1 MAIRLTM
8 LEQLIMMDQIE
19 SKYLTMH
26 HAQILRRTALILGFV
41 TLVCAIGAR
50 GAAPAMDPLL
60 AGFRD
65 PPPAARPQVW
75 WHWMNGNVSLE
86 GAKLDLAWMQRIGIG
101 GVHTFTGGGLGEPHV
116 VEPPV
121 DFLGEQWRDAFQST
135 TRLARSAGMEVTI
148 AGSPGWS
155 ETGGIWVAPE
165 DAMKK
170 YVWSE
175 TRVAGGRVLDLSL
188 AQPPIATGP
197 FLGVKHS
204 FNPPPAELRGDVY
217 RDSLV
222 MAFPTPAAE
231 LGATAPIFS
240 TAAGAVDLSALR
252 AGDLAAAVS
261 LPIAEGDSGAH
272 IDAVFARPVTI
283 AALILGLSRVADVEI
298 QAGDEPTA
306 LRPVLKARADPSET
320 PAPQQT
326 YSFAPTRAKMF
337 RIILTRP
344 ASKPLFP
351 GLPARLSKPRPV
363 PGDFT
368 LTRLELCG
376 GARVSRFESKAGFQ
390 SSIDVEAPPTAAAER
405 DALIP
410 AGSVIDLTDKL
421 DSTGRLR
428 WSAPPGAWT
437 IVRLGWSLTGQTN
450 GPAQPR
456 DTGLEVDKLDP
467 NRVRAYLEH
476 YLDIYRDAMQG
487 PLGRDSVQSLLTD
500 SWEAG
505 VQNWTPS
512 LLQQFKTRRGY
523 DPVQY
528 LPVLIGRVVGDAS
541 ASERFLWDFHRT
553 LQEALA
559 DNHYAV
565 IAQVL
570 HERGMSYYT
579 EAQGDTPRAIGDG
592 LAIKARAD
600 IPTAEY
606 WYRAFATAP
615 GQPSLQADLREAAS
629 AAHLYGKPLAA
640 AESLTVAAGKDPWS
654 FSPGMLKPVVD
665 EIFASGINRILLHE
679 SHHQPLLRDGPG
691 LTLGFFGQ
699 FFNRNDTWAEH
710 AGGWIDYLSRTSFL
724 LQQGSYVADIAYFYG
739 EQRNLTE
746 LYLDRFDRPVPNGYA
761 YDFLNAEALLTLAA
775 AEGSIGTPAG
785 MRYRVLYVPPTVR
798 HYTLEVLRKLRD
810 LVAQGAV
817 LLAERPLGTLGL
829 PAGGSEF
836 AAIVEALWGSED
848 SQVEPRTYGRGR
860 VYAHS
865 DLSRVLNAE
874 GIPPDVAAETCAADC
889 GLMSLH
895 RHAANAD
902 IYYLSNRQNA
912 ARNLRV
918 VFRVKNLVPEL
929 WRSETGKVEPLV
941 FQPTAE
947 GVQVQLPFEAN
958 DAYFVVFRGSA
969 PRPQE
974 LPAQSARA
982 ELAQISGPWQVQFQS
997 GRGAPEHSTFPQLRD
1012 WSSFEDPRIKF
1023 FSGTASY
1030 RTSFTLPARKS
1041 GVRQRLHLDLGT
1053 VHELAIVF
1061 LDGQPLGN
1069 VWHAPFMVDLPAD
1082 LKPGPHA
1089 LEIRV
1094 DNLWVNRLIGD
1105 KQPGATALA
1114 FAPQS
1119 PFAADSPLMPSG
1131 LIGPVRILSE

>member
-1 MAIRLTM
+1 
-8 LEQLIMMDQIE
+8 
-19 SKYLTMH
+19 MH
-26 HAQILRRTALILGFV
+26 PAQIFRQTALIFGLAAS
-41 TLVCAIGAR
+41 VCAIAAH
-50 GAAPAMDPLL
+50 GAATAADPLL

-121 DFLGEQWRDAFQST
+121 DFLGEQWRAVFQST
-135 TRLARSAGMEVTI
+135 THVARSAGMEVTI

-175 TRVAGGRVLDLSL
+175 TRVSGGKVLDLSL
-188 AQPPIATGP
+188 AQPPGATGP
-197 FLGVKHS
+197 FLGVKRS
-204 FNPPPAELRGDVY
+204 FNTPPAELRGDVY

-231 LGATAPIFS
+231 LGDIAPRFS
-240 TAAGAVDLSALR
+240 TAAGPIDLAMLR

-261 LPIAEGDSGAH
+261 LPIAAGDAGTH
-272 IDAVFARPVTI
+272 IDAMFARPVTI
-283 AALILGLSRVADVEI
+283 AALVLGLSRVADVEI
-298 QAGDEPTA
+298 LAGDEPTA
-306 LRPVLKARADPSET
+306 LKSLLKARADPSET

-326 YSFAPTRAKMF
+326 YSFSATRAKMF
-337 RIILTRP
+337 RIVLTRP

-351 GLPARLSKPRPV
+351 GLPARLSKPAAL
-363 PGDFT
+363 PGEFT
-368 LTRLELCG
+368 LTRLEFCG

-390 SSIDVEAPPTAAAER
+390 ASIDVEAPPTATAER
-405 DALIP
+405 GAMIP

-421 DSTGRLR
+421 DSNGRLR

-467 NRVRAYLEH
+467 IRVRAYLEH

-487 PLGRDSVQSLLTD
+487 PLGGDSVQNLLTD

-512 LLQQFKTRRGY
+512 LLNQFKTRRGY
-523 DPVQY
+523 DPLQF

-553 LQEALA
+553 LEEALA

-570 HERGMSYYT
+570 HEHGMNYYT

-592 LAIKARAD
+592 LAIKSRAD

-606 WYRAFATAP
+606 WYRAFATTP

-640 AESLTVAAGKDPWS
+640 AESLTVAAGRDPWS
-654 FSPGMLKPVVD
+654 FSPAMLKPVVD

-699 FFNRNDTWAEH
+699 FFNRNETWAEH
-710 AGGWIDYLSRTSFL
+710 ARGWIDYLSRTSYL
-724 LQQGSYVADIAYFYG
+724 LQQGSYVADVAYFYG

-746 LYLDRFDRPVPNGYA
+746 IYLERFDPAVPSGYA
-761 YDFLNAEALLTLAA
+761 YDFLNGEALLTLTATQ
-775 AEGSIGTPAG
+775 GSVATPSA

-798 HYTLEVLRKLRD
+798 HYTLAVLRKLRD
-810 LVAQGAV
+810 LVAEGAV
-817 LLAERPLGTLGL
+817 LVAERPVGTLG
-829 PAGGSEF
+829 AQASDSEF
-836 AAIVEALWGSED
+836 AAIADTLWGAKEPAAPRP
-848 SQVEPRTYGRGR
+848 EPRIYGRGR
-860 VYAHS
+860 VYARP
-865 DLSRVLNAE
+865 DLAAVLNAE
-874 GIPPDVAAETCAADC
+874 GISPDVAVAETCAADC

-912 ARNLRV
+912 ARNLAV
-918 VFRVKNLVPEL
+918 VFRVKGLVPEL
-929 WRSETGKVEPLV
+929 WRPESGEVEPLGY
-941 FQPTAE
+941 QPSAE
-947 GVQVQLPFEAN
+947 GVRVQLPFESNEAF
-958 DAYFVVFRGSA
+958 FVVFRA
-969 PRPQE
+969 PAARSQ
-974 LPAQSARA
+974 QFRARA
-982 ELAQISGPWQVQFQS
+982 APAELVKISGPWQVQFQS
-997 GRGAPEHSTFPQLRD
+997 GRGAPERSTFTQLRD
-1012 WSSFEDPRIKF
+1012 LSSCEDPGIRF

-1030 RTSFTLPARKS
+1030 RTRFALPGRNA
-1041 GVRQRLHLDLGT
+1041 GARQRLVLDLGS
-1053 VHELAIVF
+1053 VHELASVF
-1061 LDGQPLGN
+1061 LDGRPLGS
-1069 VWHAPFMVDLPAD
+1069 VWHAPFAISLPAG

-1089 LEIRV
+1089 LEIQV

-1105 KQPGATALA
+1105 KQPGATAVA

-1119 PFAADSPLMPSG
+1119 PYSADSPLVPSG
-1131 LIGPVRILSE
+1131 LAGPVRILSE

>member
-1 MAIRLTM
+1 MHTAQFHRRKSLAVGFMTSVCVMAA
-8 LEQLIMMDQIE
+8 
-19 SKYLTMH
+19 
-26 HAQILRRTALILGFV
+26 HAAV
-41 TLVCAIGAR
+41 
-50 GAAPAMDPLL
+50 PATDPLL
-60 AGFRD
+60 AGFQE

-75 WHWMNGNVSLE
+75 WHWMNGNVNLD
-86 GAKLDLAWMQRIGIG
+86 GAKLDLAWMHRIGIG

-116 VEPPV
+116 IEPPV
-121 DFLGEQWRDAFQST
+121 DFLGEQWRAAFQST

-165 DAMKK
+165 QAMKK

-175 TRVAGGRVLDLSL
+175 THVSGGKVLDLLL
-188 AQPPIATGP
+188 AQPPSATGP
-197 FLGVKHS
+197 FLGVKRR
-204 FNPPPAELRGDVY
+204 FNPPPAELHGDLY

-222 MAFPTPAAE
+222 VAFPTPAAE
-231 LGATAPIFS
+231 LGAVAPIFS
-240 TAAGAVDLSALR
+240 TAAGRIDLSVLHP
-252 AGDLAAAVS
+252 GDLAVGVG
-261 LPIAEGDSGAH
+261 LPIPEGGSSAY
-272 IDAVFARPVTI
+272 IDADFARPVTI
-283 AALILGLSRVADVEI
+283 AALVLGLGRVADLEV
-298 QAGDEPTA
+298 QAGDAPA
-306 LRPVLKARADPSET
+306 NLKSVLKARADPSET

-326 YSFAPTRAKMF
+326 YSFSPTRAKIF
-337 RIILTRP
+337 RVILTRP
-344 ASKPLFP
+344 APKPLFP
-351 GLPARLSKPRPV
+351 GLPVRLSEPAPAASE
-363 PGDFT
+363 FM
-368 LTRLELCG
+368 LTRLELSRS
-376 GARVSRFESKAGFQ
+376 ARVSRFESKAGFQ
-390 SSIDVEAPPTAAAER
+390 ASIDVEATPTAAADR
-405 DALIP
+405 DAVIP

-421 DSTGRLR
+421 DPAGRLR
-428 WSAPPGAWT
+428 WSAPPGPWT

-467 NRVRAYLEH
+467 VQVRGYLEH

-512 LLQQFKTRRGY
+512 LLTQFKTRRGY
-523 DPVQY
+523 DPIQY
-528 LPVLIGRVVGDAS
+528 LPVLIGRVIGDAS

-553 LQEALA
+553 LEEALA

-570 HERGMSYYT
+570 HERGMNYYT

-592 LAIKARAD
+592 LAIKSRAD

-606 WYRAFATAP
+606 WYRAFASAP

-640 AESLTVAAGKDPWS
+640 AESLTVAAGKDPWA
-654 FSPGMLKPVVD
+654 FSPAMLKPVVD

-679 SHHQPLLRDGPG
+679 SHHQPLMRDGPG

-710 AGGWIDYLSRTSFL
+710 ARGWIDYLSRTSFL

-746 LYLDRFDRPVPNGYA
+746 IYLDRFDPSVAHGYA
-761 YDFLNAEALLTLAA
+761 YDFLNAEALLTLVPTA
-775 AEGSIGTPAG
+775 GSITTPTG
-785 MRYRVLYVPPTVR
+785 MRYRVLYVPPAVR
-798 HYTLEVLRKLRD
+798 YYSIAVLRKIRE
-810 LVAQGAV
+810 LVEQGAV
-817 LLAERPLGTLGL
+817 LVAARPLGSLGVQ
-829 PAGGSEF
+829 ANDSEF
-836 AAIVEALWGSED
+836 ATIVDRLWGSAD
-848 SQVEPRTYGRGR
+848 SQSEAKVYGRGR
-860 VYAHS
+860 VYGYP
-865 DLSRVLNAE
+865 DLSPVLNSE
-874 GIPPDVAAETCAADC
+874 GIFPDLAVAEACAADC

-895 RHAANAD
+895 RRASNAD
-902 IYYLSNRQNA
+902 IYYLSNRQNSK
-912 ARNLRV
+912 RKLRI

-929 WRSETGKVEPLV
+929 WRPESGDVEPLS
-941 FQPTAE
+941 FQLTGE
-947 GVQVQLPFEAN
+947 GVQVQLSFEPN
-958 DAYFVVFRGSA
+958 DAFFVVFR
-969 PRPQE
+969 RPAAHSLQ
-974 LPAQSARA
+974 LTAQPPPA
-982 ELAQISGPWQVQFQS
+982 ELAKITGPWQVRFQS
-997 GRGAPEHSTFPQLRD
+997 GRGAPERSTFTQLRD
-1012 WSSFEDPRIKF
+1012 FSTSEDPGIKF

-1030 RTSFTLPARKS
+1030 RTTFTLPARDS
-1041 GVRQRLHLDLGT
+1041 GARRRLLLDLGT
-1053 VHELAIVF
+1053 VHELADVF
-1061 LDGQPLGN
+1061 IDGQSVGSA
-1069 VWHAPFMVDLPAD
+1069 WHAPFTVNLPAA
-1082 LKPGPHA
+1082 LKSGTHE

-1105 KQPGATALA
+1105 QQPGAIAMA

-1119 PFAADSPLMPSG
+1119 PYSADSPLVPSG